1 MRRTSSTVQGSQ
13 RAKFPDAML
22 TWFKIYEFTVVIE
35 SGFMLKS
42 GNSAL
47 QSSSSTSTWYTQIAY
62 APRSRARARRRARP
76 IFSIMTMSNTWFNVA
91 VRSYIV
97 EAQYFPTI

>member
-1 MRRTSSTVQGSQ
+1 MRHTSSTVHGSQ

-22 TWFKIYEFTVVIE
+22 TWFKIYESTVVIK

-47 QSSSSTSTWYTQIAY
+47 QSSSSTSTWYTPIAY
-62 APRSRARARRRARP
+62 APRSRARAARETTHP
-76 IFSIMTMSNTWFNVA
+76 GGRERPA
-91 VRSYIV
+91 AGRSV
-97 EAQYFPTI
+97 LVTPS